1 MVDAVVNP
9 RPPPPVWLKIVQM
22 KTKRSRL
29 DSQPKH
35 ITPDRLKFLAERN
48 ATALKNPAAK
58 KLRLKLLGH
67 AGEEVLLRVTPEEID
82 RLLERGEFYP
92 ANGASLRRMQANR
105 CHFNAAKHFLTGQAA
120 KVVSG
125 FALSEGLWRSHTW
138 VLNSR
143 GRIIETTE
151 PREVYFGTV
160 LEPKEILLEC
170 VDEELMADC
179 KSEVARLAADAG
191 LTEDR

>member
-1 MVDAVVNP
+1 
-9 RPPPPVWLKIVQM
+9 M

-29 DSQPKH
+29 EAQPKRH
-35 ITPDRLKFLAERN
+35 IAPDRLKFLAERN
-48 ATALKNPAAK
+48 ATALKNPAAV
-58 KLRLKLLGH
+58 KLRSKLLEH

-82 RLLERGEFYP
+82 RLLARGKFYP
-92 ANGASLRRMQANR
+92 GKGARLRRMRANR
-105 CHFNAAKHFLTGQAA
+105 CHFNAAKLFLTSQAA

-138 VLNSR
+138 VLNSQ

-151 PREVYFGTV
+151 LRDVYFGTV

-170 VDEELMADC
+170 VDEELMTDC
-179 KSEVARLAADAG
+179 KSEVGRLAAEAG
-191 LTEDR
+191 LTEGR

>member
-1 MVDAVVNP
+1 
-9 RPPPPVWLKIVQM
+9 M
-22 KTKRSRL
+22 KTKRPQL
-29 DSQPKH
+29 AQPKQH

-48 ATALKNPAAK
+48 ATALENPAAV
-58 KLRLKLLGH
+58 KLRAKLLGY
-67 AGEEVLLRVTPEEID
+67 AGEEVLLRVTSEEVD
-82 RLLERGEFYP
+82 RLLARGEFHP
-92 ANGASLRRMQANR
+92 AQGAGLRRMQANN
-105 CHFNAAKHFLTGQAA
+105 CHFNSAKLFLTGKAA

-170 VDEELMADC
+170 VDEELMKDC
-179 KSEVARLAADAG
+179 KSEVARLAAQAE
-191 LTEDR
+191 LTEGR

>member
-1 MVDAVVNP
+1 
-9 RPPPPVWLKIVQM
+9 M

-29 DSQPKH
+29 DPHPKQH

-48 ATALKNPAAK
+48 ATALKNPAAM
-58 KLRLKLLGH
+58 KLRSKLLGH
-67 AGEEVLLRVTPEEID
+67 AGEEVLLQLTPEEID
-82 RLLERGEFYP
+82 RLLARGQFHP
-92 ANGASLRRMQANR
+92 AKGAGLRKMQANR
-105 CHFNAAKHFLTGQAA
+105 CHFNAAKLFLTGQAA

-170 VDEELMADC
+170 VDEELMTDC
-179 KSEVARLAADAG
+179 KSEVARLAAEAG
-191 LTEDR
+191 LTEVR

>member
-1 MVDAVVNP
+1 
-9 RPPPPVWLKIVQM
+9 M

-29 DSQPKH
+29 NAQPKRH

-48 ATALKNPAAK
+48 ATALKNPAAVE
-58 KLRLKLLGH
+58 LRSKLLGN

-82 RLLERGEFYP
+82 RLLARGEFHP
-92 ANGASLRRMQANR
+92 GKGAGLRRMQAND
-105 CHFNAAKHFLTGQAA
+105 CHFNAAKLFLKGQAV

-143 GRIIETTE
+143 GRITETTE

-160 LEPKEILLEC
+160 LEPQEILLEC
-170 VDEELMADC
+170 VDEELMKDC
-179 KSEVARLAADAG
+179 KSEVARLAAEAG
-191 LTEDR
+191 LTEAR